1 MSFMPFDDHGE
12 SVGIA
17 GMTVENGADRIEIYG
32 RLTLGRDRNSL
43 ENAQAL
49 KSVLDAVI
57 TRLQSEPDLPE
68 RTPSGET
75 SHPVKNPFA

>member
-32 RLTLGRDRNSL
+32 RLTLDRDRNSL
-43 ENAQAL
+43 ENARAL

-57 TRLQSEPDLPE
+57 TRLQSERDLPE
-68 RTPSGET
+68 RAPSGET